1 MGTLFHNIS
10 NTKYNCQQYAC
21 MYFTSNSFTSILY
34 KSVFFISETMN
45 KEKFENYLRK
55 KNLSKQTVK
64 MYSTSV
70 KRYFDYYTNMDK
82 NSLLNYKEHCETH
95 YKPSAANVQINS
107 LNHYLEFIGKGNLKL
122 KLVRTQQKHFLEN
135 FISQED
141 YQYFKN
147 KLRANGQMKWYFTVW
162 FLAATGARISEALQ
176 VKVEHLKAGHIDLRS
191 KGGKIRRIY
200 IPRKLADSA
209 LDWLKTQQIETGFVF
224 LNRSGHQITREG
236 ICKGLRKYA
245 VFYGIPPEVV
255 YPHSF
260 RHRFAK
266 NFLDK
271 YKDIALLADLMGHES
286 IETTRIYLRMTAGE
300 QYSIVNKV
308 VTW

>member
-1 MGTLFHNIS
+1 MGTLFYNIS
-10 NTKYNCQQYAC
+10 NTKNNCQHYAY
-21 MYFTSNSFTSILY
+21 MYFYTSNSFTSILY

-95 YKPSAANVQINS
+95 YKPSSANVQINS
-107 LNHYLEFIGKGNLKL
+107 LNHYLEFIGKENLKL
-122 KLVRTQQKHFLEN
+122 KLVR
-135 FISQED
+135 
-141 YQYFKN
+141 
-147 KLRANGQMKWYFTVW
+147 
-162 FLAATGARISEALQ
+162 
-176 VKVEHLKAGHIDLRS
+176 
-191 KGGKIRRIY
+191 
-200 IPRKLADSA
+200 
-209 LDWLKTQQIETGFVF
+209 TQQIETGFVF

-245 VFYGIPPEVV
+245 VLYGIPPEVV

-266 NFLDK
+266 NFLEK

>member
-1 MGTLFHNIS
+1 MR
-10 NTKYNCQQYAC
+10 K
-21 MYFTSNSFTSILY
+21 
-34 KSVFFISETMN
+34 
-45 KEKFENYLRK
+45 KFEDHLRK
-55 KNLSKQTVK
+55 KNLANNTIRS
-64 MYSTSV
+64 YSTAVERYNSFYDSV
-70 KRYFDYYTNMDK
+70 NKAN
-82 NSLLNYKEHCETH
+82 LLNFKDHCETH
-95 YKPSAANVQINS
+95 YKPSSANIHINA
-107 LNHYLEFIGKGNLKL
+107 LNHYLDFIGKGNLKL
-122 KLVRTQQKHFLEN
+122 KLVRTQQKHYLEN
-135 FISQED
+135 VISQED

-147 KLRANGQMKWYFTVW
+147 KLRSNGQMKWYFTVW

-176 VKVEHLKAGHIDLRS
+176 VKVEHLKAGYIDLRS

-209 LDWLKTQQIETGFVF
+209 LDWLGAQQIETGFIF
-224 LNRSGHQITREG
+224 LNRFGRQITREG
-236 ICKGLRKYA
+236 VCKGLRKYA
-245 VFYGIPPEVV
+245 VLYGISPEVV